1 MAYTLEDFVR
11 ETDEMVLE
19 NALKRDPEA
28 ILRRFDP
35 EQRLKGLDPE
45 ARLKGLDP
53 EARLKGLGPDEVLGR
68 FDPDLIEAWLNKQR
82 RDH

>member
-35 EQRLKGLDPE
+35 EQRLKGLDP
-45 ARLKGLDP
+45 
-53 EARLKGLGPDEVLGR
+53 DEVLGR
-68 FDPDLIEAWLNKQR
+68 FDPDLIEAWLKKQR